1 VDEPLGNRRVY
12 ALNPHA
18 FGSLRDYFDHF
29 WTQALEAFKRRV
41 EAGDTPSP
49 KHARAAKTPR
59 HKRKEQKR
67 GSHH

>member
-1 VDEPLGNRRVY
+1 MPLGNRRVY
-12 ALNPHA
+12 ALNPQA

-41 EAGDTPSP
+41 EAGDSPSP
-49 KHARAAKTPR
+49 KPHRVARAPR
-59 HKRKEQKR
+59 HRRKEQKR